1 MQPLKIDCL
10 RQVLSLHPSTHT
22 DMYTQSNT
30 LYRKSTILAKEKHA
44 EPDCFAIK
52 ISMNFLLLLELS
64 REV

>member
-1 MQPLKIDCL
+1 
-10 RQVLSLHPSTHT
+10 
-22 DMYTQSNT
+22 MYTQSNT